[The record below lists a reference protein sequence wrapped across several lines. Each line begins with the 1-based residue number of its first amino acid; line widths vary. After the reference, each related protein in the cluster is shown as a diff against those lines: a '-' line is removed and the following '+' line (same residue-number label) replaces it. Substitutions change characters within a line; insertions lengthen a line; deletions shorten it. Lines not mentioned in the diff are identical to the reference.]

1 MNNTLDSVLKKKL
14 EVLKKEITK
23 PENVIILAEEL
34 KKGIYTRTK
43 LGYGVSEMFGKQFK
57 LPALSDDYKIWRK
70 KHKVDSTSSAS
81 KSNLTQSGEM
91 LNSLKVK
98 PTSTGSQI
106 VIDGTRNQK
115 VKQYTEEAGRPF
127 FYVSSVQ
134 LRELVVKLQKMISK
148 AIKK

>member
-1 MNNTLDSVLKKKL
+1 MSNTIDSVLKKKL
-14 EVLKKEITK
+14 DALKKEITK

-91 LNSLKVK
+91 LNSLQVK
-98 PTSTGSQI
+98 STPRGAEISIEGS
-106 VIDGTRNQK
+106 RNQK
-115 VKQYTEEAGRPF
+115 LKQYNEESGRPF
-127 FYVSSVQ
+127 FYISSVQ
-134 LRELVVKLQKMISK
+134 LRELVVKLQNMISK